1 MSRKEVIHK
10 RIPGYSET
18 VSKKEVSMEFDNLLT
33 LIKAVSD
40 SELTEFQYEEN
51 GTTLRFVRETPKT
64 ELVLPMEGT
73 PQNQNVQSVPSVL
86 PQNTE
91 TRQAPEAAMDGN
103 GEAREGKLIKSP
115 LVGTFYAAP
124 SEDAEPFVAVGDGV
138 KKGKTLGI
146 VEAMK
151 LMNEIESEYEG
162 TVTEILV
169 ENGQMVEYG
178 QPLFRIK

>member
-1 MSRKEVIHK
+1 
-10 RIPGYSET
+10 
-18 VSKKEVSMEFDNLLT
+18 
-33 LIKAVSD
+33 
-40 SELTEFQYEEN
+40 
-51 GTTLRFVRETPKT
+51 
-64 ELVLPMEGT
+64 MEGT

-103 GEAREGKLIKSP
+103 GEVQEGKLIKSP

-162 TVTEILV
+162 IVTEILV

>member
-1 MSRKEVIHK
+1 
-10 RIPGYSET
+10 
-18 VSKKEVSMEFDNLLT
+18 MELENLVK
-33 LIKAVSD
+33 LIQTVSD
-40 SELTEFQYEEN
+40 SDLTGFQYEEN

-73 PQNQNVQSVPSVL
+73 PQNQNVQSIPSVL

-103 GEAREGKLIKSP
+103 GEVQEGKLIKSP

-146 VEAMK
+146 VE
-151 LMNEIESEYEG
+151 
-162 TVTEILV
+162 
-169 ENGQMVEYG
+169 
-178 QPLFRIK
+178 

>member
-1 MSRKEVIHK
+1 
-10 RIPGYSET
+10 
-18 VSKKEVSMEFDNLLT
+18 MEFDNLLT

-51 GTTLRFVRETPKT
+51 GATLRFVRETPKT

-73 PQNQNVQSVPSVL
+73 PQNQNVQSIPSVL

-162 TVTEILV
+162 TVAEILV

>member
-1 MSRKEVIHK
+1 MLRN
-10 RIPGYSET
+10 SEQERGNPQEDT
-18 VSKKEVSMEFDNLLT
+18 WMLRNSEQEEVSMEFDNLLT

-73 PQNQNVQSVPSVL
+73 PQNQNVQSIPSVL

-103 GEAREGKLIKSP
+103 GEVQEGKLIKSP
-115 LVGTFYAAP
+115 CGNFYAAP

-138 KKGKTLGI
+138 KKGKTLGNCG
-146 VEAMK
+146 M
-151 LMNEIESEYEG
+151 
-162 TVTEILV
+162 
-169 ENGQMVEYG
+169 
-178 QPLFRIK
+178 P

>member
-1 MSRKEVIHK
+1 M
-10 RIPGYSET
+10 
-18 VSKKEVSMEFDNLLT
+18 
-33 LIKAVSD
+33 SD

-91 TRQAPEAAMDGN
+91 TRQAPEAVMDGN

-138 KKGKTLGI
+138 KK
-146 VEAMK
+146 EK
-151 LMNEIESEYEG
+151 LWE
-162 TVTEILV
+162 LWK
-169 ENGQMVEYG
+169 
-178 QPLFRIK
+178 P

>member
-1 MSRKEVIHK
+1 
-10 RIPGYSET
+10 
-18 VSKKEVSMEFDNLLT
+18 MEFDNLLT

-86 PQNTE
+86 TQNTE
-91 TRQAPEAAMDGN
+91 TRQAPEAVMDGN

-115 LVGTFYAAP
+115 CGNFLCGSFRRRRA
-124 SEDAEPFVAVGDGV
+124 FVAVGDGV

-178 QPLFRIK
+178 QPLFRIKIKRGAA